1 MMLGSS
7 VREPMTTKIPPARVE
22 IGLPV
27 QSLLQLH
34 RSTDVRRL
42 VRLAA
47 RGDWRTRALAVSA
60 LGRMLRR
67 DPQMRRRDPL
77 SHVVASRLP
86 GLRRRFPDVVAR
98 GLLVRDIVANALADR
113 SWMVR
118 TAATLA
124 LGECRGAVDA
134 AALRPGLRDSYRAV
148 RVASACALLAAG
160 AEPDV
165 AAADL
170 LVASEASPLRI
181 GDTELSRDWV
191 SRLAAAHGDVL
202 AVGRRWLPSPP
213 SADEASAWAAY
224 LAGEAPPEIIDNRQ
238 AEILRYAQE
247 KETHYNFTKP
257 FTRVAVSQ
265 NIRYLLAFLAV
276 AENLRVPQDARI
288 LDLGGG
294 AGWVSELLAKFGYRP
309 ITLDLST
316 SLIRVGRDRF
326 TRENLPARFTAGD
339 MTALPI
345 RSASVDAVVVIDA
358 LHHVPDVPAVFRE
371 AHRVLVPGGQFILAE
386 PGEGHA
392 ETEKSR
398 AEMTTHGV
406 CEREIHLH
414 EAVDYG
420 QRAGFD
426 AIRVIPHFV
435 PSAEMSPAD
444 FGRAIETPPER
455 WRMRQD
461 GRAVDFG
468 ALVLQS
474 TLNHPIL
481 VFEKGQRP
489 LDSRMP
495 RELTARLEP
504 RLERV
509 GAVVRGVVAVT
520 NTGDTLWL
528 RGADEAGR
536 VRLGL
541 QLLTPER
548 RLVDQ
553 DFARGALPADVAPG
567 IRVEVPVE
575 VHLPDPAVPYVLK
588 LDMVD
593 EHVCWFEDRGG
604 RPVYV
609 SV

>member
-1 MMLGSS
+1 M
-7 VREPMTTKIPPARVE
+7 
-22 IGLPV
+22 
-27 QSLLQLH
+27 
-34 RSTDVRRL
+34 
-42 VRLAA
+42 
-47 RGDWRTRALAVSA
+47 
-60 LGRMLRR
+60 
-67 DPQMRRRDPL
+67 
-77 SHVVASRLP
+77 
-86 GLRRRFPDVVAR
+86 
-98 GLLVRDIVANALADR
+98 
-113 SWMVR
+113 
-118 TAATLA
+118 
-124 LGECRGAVDA
+124 
-134 AALRPGLRDSYRAV
+134 
-148 RVASACALLAAG
+148 
-160 AEPDV
+160 
-165 AAADL
+165 
-170 LVASEASPLRI
+170 
-181 GDTELSRDWV
+181 
-191 SRLAAAHGDVL
+191 
-202 AVGRRWLPSPP
+202 
-213 SADEASAWAAY
+213 
-224 LAGEAPPEIIDNRQ
+224 
-238 AEILRYAQE
+238 
-247 KETHYNFTKP
+247 
-257 FTRVAVSQ
+257 
-265 NIRYLLAFLAV
+265 
-276 AENLRVPQDARI
+276 
-288 LDLGGG
+288 
-294 AGWVSELLAKFGYRP
+294 
-309 ITLDLST
+309 
-316 SLIRVGRDRF
+316 
-326 TRENLPARFTAGD
+326 
-339 MTALPI
+339 
-345 RSASVDAVVVIDA
+345 
-358 LHHVPDVPAVFRE
+358 
-371 AHRVLVPGGQFILAE
+371 LVPGGQFVLAE

-444 FGRAIETPPER
+444 FGRAIETPPDR

-461 GRAVDFG
+461 GRSVDFG

-495 RELTARLEP
+495 RELSARLEP

-509 GAVVRGVVAVT
+509 GASQPEGIARVRHRHHTA
-520 NTGDTLWL
+520 DD
-528 RGADEAGR
+528 GADEAGR

-553 DFARGALPADVAPG
+553 DFARGTLPADVAPG